1 MKVSSYTTIA
11 TPGEAKLVVRKST
24 FLSFALPVWSV
35 DEVDARVREARKKY
49 YDARHVCYA
58 YVLEP
63 DASVSRGS
71 DNGEPSGTAGR
82 PILGAI
88 RSASLT
94 GVLVIVVRYFGG
106 IKLGTSGLIAAYK
119 EAAELA
125 VANAACVSR
134 TVEDGMAFS
143 YDYAQLN
150 AVMKLLKA
158 DGIRIEDNRIDML
171 CHTRISVAAERSDG
185 LRARLLKVPT
195 LRWDDSDF

>member
-11 TPGEAKLVVRKST
+11 TPGEAKLVIRKST

-35 DEVDARVREARKKY
+35 DEVDARVREARKRF

-63 DASVSRGS
+63 DGSVERGS

-82 PILGAI
+82 PILGVI
-88 RSASLT
+88 RAASLT
-94 GVLVIVVRYFGG
+94 GVLIIVVRYFGG

-119 EAAELA
+119 EAAALA

-134 TVEDGMAFS
+134 TVEDCMAFS

-171 CHTRISVAAERSDG
+171 CHTRVSVAAERSDG

-195 LRWDDSDF
+195 LSFDDSDI